1 MPFATQ
7 SSPLRDGQSTVQAL
21 AVCTDYGVPVGTY
34 FGDGIS
40 APPGYSFMLRPTKT
54 VRPGAGENIGRALS
68 QKKLSY
74 HA

>member
-1 MPFATQ
+1 MCLEYTLFAVQRLAMHGPEPPAHTIYDV
-7 SSPLRDGQSTVQAL
+7 SASTH
-21 AVCTDYGVPVGTY
+21 
-34 FGDGIS
+34 FGHPPS